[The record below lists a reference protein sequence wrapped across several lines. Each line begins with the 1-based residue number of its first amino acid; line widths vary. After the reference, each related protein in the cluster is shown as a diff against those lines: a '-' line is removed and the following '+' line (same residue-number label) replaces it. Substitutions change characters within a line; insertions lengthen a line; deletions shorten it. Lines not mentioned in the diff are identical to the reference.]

1 MKQITRYYVYAV
13 GQPNYQGAGWE
24 EFERGPFDTKREAN
38 ALQREFKKVGYDTS
52 IRQQVEYAQQ
62 EPKPLRKQPS
72 QQLRRLAHD
81 GQKIQKQRQG
91 SASVKAPTKVVR
103 APTAPNPNNPML
115 PTFDG
120 RWLTGMARYMASLP
134 PLPPQYKRPSRQ
146 QMMEFETKSRQR
158 QQRQRTSRVSPSYP
172 TLGQQEDHDD
182 YDLIAIEEPD
192 PYGGVMVRYEKRYR

>member
-13 GQPNYQGAGWE
+13 GQPNYQGAGRE

-52 IRQQVEYAQQ
+52 IRQQVEYVQQ

-72 QQLRRLAHD
+72 QQLRRLD
-81 GQKIQKQRQG
+81 QKQRRDI
-91 SASVKAPTKVVR
+91 ASVKAPTKVVR

-146 QMMEFETKSRQR
+146 QMMEFERLERQR
-158 QQRQRTSRVSPSYP
+158 QQRQRKSRASPSSSYP
-172 TLGQQEDHDD
+172 TLGVQEDHDD

>member
-13 GQPNYQGAGWE
+13 GQPNYQGAGRE
-24 EFERGPFDTKREAN
+24 EFERGPFDTKREAY

-52 IRQQVEYAQQ
+52 IRQQVEYVQQ

-72 QQLRRLAHD
+72 QQLRRLD
-81 GQKIQKQRQG
+81 QKQRRD
-91 SASVKAPTKVVR
+91 SASVKAPATVVR
-103 APTAPNPNNPML
+103 APLASNPNNPML

-146 QMMEFETKSRQR
+146 QMMEFERQSRQR
-158 QQRQRTSRVSPSYP
+158 QQRQRSSRLKPSYP
-172 TLGQQEDHDD
+172 TLEQQEDHDD
-182 YDLIAIEEPD
+182 YDLVAIEEPD

>member
-38 ALQREFKKVGYDTS
+38 ALQREFKKVGYNTS

-62 EPKPLRKQPS
+62 EPKPLPKQPS

-91 SASVKAPTKVVR
+91 SAFVKAPTKVIR

-134 PLPPQYKRPSRQ
+134 PQYKRPSRQ
-146 QMMEFETKSRQR
+146 QMMEFERQSRQR
-158 QQRQRTSRVSPSYP
+158 QQRQRTSRASPSYP
-172 TLGQQEDHDD
+172 TFGEQEEQEDHDD